1 MTTRDIMA
9 AGRLPRNESE
19 RLLMKV
25 TGRSRAEVIAG
36 VPMDDELAV
45 AYSTLC
51 RRRLAGEPL
60 QYIEGSI
67 PFALCEIAVDR
78 RVLIPRP
85 ETEYLWELAC
95 TLPDESPSLIVDLC
109 TGSGALAVGLAAVY
123 PEADV
128 VATDISEDA
137 LNLAADNAKANGQ
150 SVRMFL
156 GDLFEALPTELAG
169 QIDLLVANPPYVST
183 LEMEELPE
191 EVAGWEPHL
200 ALAAGSDGLSVLRV
214 LLAGLGDWLRP
225 GGWFFI
231 EVGSG
236 HAAAALDLL
245 PDTVSGQIRRDLTG
259 RDRYLVGQRL

>member
-25 TGRSRAEVIAG
+25 TGRSRAEVVAG
-36 VPMDDELAV
+36 IPVNDELAV

-67 PFALCEIAVDR
+67 PFALCDIAVDR

-95 TLPDESPSLIVDLC
+95 TLPDEAPSLIVDLC

-123 PEADV
+123 PDADV
-128 VATDISEDA
+128 IATDISEDA

-150 SVRMFL
+150 SVRVFV
-156 GDLFEALPTELAG
+156 GDLFDALPEELAG

-183 LEMEELPE
+183 VEMEELPP
-191 EVAGWEPHL
+191 EVADWEPHL
-200 ALAAGSDGLSVLRV
+200 ALAAGPDGLSVLRK
-214 LLAGLGDWLRP
+214 LLVGLPVWLRQ

-236 HAAAALDLL
+236 HATVALDLL
-245 PDTVSGQIRRDLTG
+245 PDAVSGQVRRDLTG
-259 RDRYLVGQRL
+259 RDRYLVGQRR